1 MPELAT
7 SVVASFR
14 GERDIAVGNVLGS
27 NIFNILAVLGIAGTL
42 SPNGIVVS
50 PSIINFS
57 APVAIAVAF
66 ACLPIFYSGKQ
77 IDRWEGLLFLFYYLA
92 YNGYLILDAL
102 NSSILP
108 LYVKV
113 MLWVVIPLTVIGL
126 ITMAIMEKRSGE
138 SRIS

>member
-1 MPELAT
+1 M
-7 SVVASFR
+7 R

-27 NIFNILAVLGIAGTL
+27 NIFNILAVLGIAGMI

-50 PSIINFS
+50 PSIISFS

-102 NSSILP
+102 NHPVLP
-108 LYVKV
+108 LYINV
-113 MLWVVIPLTVIGL
+113 MLWIVIPLTVIAL
-126 ITMAIMEKRSGE
+126 ITVTIMEKRAE
-138 SRIS
+138 NKKTV